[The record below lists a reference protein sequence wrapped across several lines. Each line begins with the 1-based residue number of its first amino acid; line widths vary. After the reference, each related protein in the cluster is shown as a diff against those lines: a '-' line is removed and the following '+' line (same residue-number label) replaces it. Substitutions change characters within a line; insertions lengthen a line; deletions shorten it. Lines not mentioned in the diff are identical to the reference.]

1 MTSHQIDPGVLRRAQ
16 EWLDGPYDE
25 TSKQEVRRW
34 MNEDPR
40 ALTDAFYTDLDF
52 GTGGLRGVMG
62 TGSSRVNRYTLGMAT
77 QGLANY
83 LNAQVE
89 KPRRSVAISH
99 DSRHQSRAFAEQ
111 TAAILAA
118 NDIDAYLFPELRPTP
133 LLSFAIRVLGCD
145 AGVMIT
151 ASHNPP
157 EYNGYKVYWG
167 DGGQLVPP
175 HDKGV
180 IAEVRKVAPA
190 AIRTSGGSGQVREI
204 GAEVDRAYLDWL
216 RSSALS
222 DAGKE
227 DLKLVFTSLHGTGIT
242 LLPKALSESGFT
254 QVHLVASQSEP
265 DGAFPTVESPNP
277 EEAGALAEAVQL
289 AETIQADLVIGTDPD
304 ADRVGIAVR
313 DFEGR
318 MRLLNGN
325 EAAAVLVDYLLQGHQ
340 ASGAPNDQRFIASTI
355 VTTQLL
361 PALAEEY
368 GVECPQVLTGFKWIA
383 ELIRLREGR
392 QQFIGGGEESYGY
405 LVGDAVRDKDAIGSA
420 VFLAEIAAQAKA
432 EGSSFYGRLVEIW
445 LRHGLFVET
454 GRSLTLKGQSG
465 AEEIAQMMH
474 NIRENPP
481 LELDGSRVVEIRDY
495 QSGTA
500 WIPGT
505 SATSHLGLPASNV
518 VQLRTEDGT
527 LLTARPSGTEPK
539 IKFYLGL
546 KAPLSSAEAIETVR
560 GTLLE
565 KARRILDRMAQA
577 PGS

>member
-1 MTSHQIDPGVLRRAQ
+1 MTTPSIDPEVLRRAQ

-25 TSKQEVRRW
+25 ASKQEVRQW
-34 MNEDPR
+34 MEQDPR
-40 ALTDAFYTDLDF
+40 SLTDAFYTDLDF

-83 LNAQVE
+83 LNAQVDQPS
-89 KPRRSVAISH
+89 KSVAISH
-99 DSRHQSRAFAEQ
+99 DSRHNSRDFAEQ

-118 NDIDAYLFPELRPTP
+118 NGIDAYLFSELRPTP
-133 LLSFAIRVLGCD
+133 LLSFAIRNLGCD

-157 EYNGYKVYWG
+157 EYNGYKVYWN

-180 IAEVRKVAPA
+180 IAEVRKVKPTE
-190 AIRTSGGSGQVREI
+190 IRTSGGSGRVREI
-204 GAEVDRAYLDWL
+204 GAEVERAYLDWL
-216 RSSALS
+216 RMSALS
-222 DAGKE
+222 HAGKQ

-242 LLPKALSESGFT
+242 VLPKALSESGFT

-265 DGAFPTVESPNP
+265 DGSFPTVESPNP
-277 EEAGALAEAVQL
+277 EEAGALAEAVRL
-289 AETIQADLVIGTDPD
+289 AESVQADMVIGTDPD

-318 MRLLNGN
+318 MRMLNGN
-325 EAAAVLVDYLLQGHQ
+325 EAAAVLVDYLLEGHR
-340 ASGAPNDQRFIASTI
+340 ASGSPNEQRFIASTI

-420 VFLAEIAAQAKA
+420 VFLAEIAAKAKA
-432 EGSSFYGRLVEIW
+432 EGSSFYGRLVHLW
-445 LRHGLFVET
+445 LRHGLYLET

-465 AEEIAQMMH
+465 AQEIALMMQG
-474 NIRENPP
+474 IRENPP
-481 LELDGSRVVEIRDY
+481 AELDGSRVVEIRDY

-500 WIPGT
+500 RIPGT
-505 SATSHLGLPASNV
+505 TTTSNLGLPASNV

-546 KAPLSSAEAIETVR
+546 KAPLGSVDAIDTVR
-560 GTLLE
+560 AALLE
-565 KARRILDRMAQA
+565 RARRILDRMAQA
-577 PGS
+577 PGT